1 MWPARSVSSVVCSR
15 TGPCA
20 EPTRAAAGT
29 RLASTSRSPP
39 RPRRRSAYIARFVA
53 FCLRFARGF
62 YLFSSAPRIRLGV
75 AVGPG
80 RRARPGGPGGAPGRP
95 AGAGRAALGRFRAKD
110 FLFHPFISRAR
121 GAAAAP
127 LGGALETCR
136 YHVFDR
142 TCVPGGR
149 LRKVALLRRAGRVC
163 GGGGGGGGAGGG
175 GGGGGGGAR
184 FHIFEGIA

>member
-80 RRARPGGPGGAPGRP
+80 RRAARRRRGPGRTAAVPR
-95 AGAGRAALGRFRAKD
+95 AGRAALGRFRAKG

-127 LGGALETCR
+127 PGGALETCR
-136 YHVFDR
+136 YHVFR
-142 TCVPGGR
+142 TGRVCRAGGCARLRCCAVPGGC
-149 LRKVALLRRAGRVC
+149 VAAAAAAAARAR
-163 GGGGGGGGAGGG
+163 
-175 GGGGGGGAR
+175 AR